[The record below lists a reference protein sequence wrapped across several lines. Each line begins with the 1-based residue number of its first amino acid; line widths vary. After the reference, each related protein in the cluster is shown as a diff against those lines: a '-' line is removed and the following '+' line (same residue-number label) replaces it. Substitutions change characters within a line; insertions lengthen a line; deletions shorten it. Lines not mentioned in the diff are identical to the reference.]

1 MRVYEE
7 KDSEECEEEEGGSS
21 VGAVRRVVLVF
32 EAEQPM
38 NGRIW
43 RENDLIFGSPVYV
56 RMEWKNNGEK

>member
-1 MRVYEE
+1 MRVYGE
-7 KDSEECEEEEGGSS
+7 KDCEECEEEEGGSS

-43 RENDLIFGSPVYV
+43 RENALIFDSSVCVCTYG
-56 RMEWKNNGEK
+56 MEE